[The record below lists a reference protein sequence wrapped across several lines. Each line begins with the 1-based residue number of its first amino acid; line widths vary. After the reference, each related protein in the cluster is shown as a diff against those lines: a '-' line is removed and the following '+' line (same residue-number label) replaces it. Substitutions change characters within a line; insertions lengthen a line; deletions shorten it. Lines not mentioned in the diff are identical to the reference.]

1 MQYKFLAMTALL
13 SATAWAAPAAKST
26 DGDVPAVVN
35 AADNSTSTGNNT
47 SADSISAASYPRS
60 IHLSVYDDIYFN
72 GREQEWTNFYG
83 DRFPCWKIDLDEVR
97 SYKVNTDG
105 VDVRFYED
113 EGCENMARAFE
124 DSDWDHIWDD
134 DVKKSKWV
142 KVVKVWGA

>member
-1 MQYKFLAMTALL
+1 MQYKLLAITALL
-13 SATAWAAPAAKST
+13 SATAWAAPTVNST
-26 DGDVPAVVN
+26 DGDAPADVK
-35 AADNSTSTGNNT
+35 AADNSTS
-47 SADSISAASYPRS
+47 ADGVAAASYSRS
-60 IHLSVYDDIYFN
+60 IHLSVYDDKYFN
-72 GREQEWTNFYG
+72 GREQEWTNYDG
-83 DRFPCWKIDLDEVR
+83 YKFPCWKIDLDQVR

-142 KVVKVWGA
+142 KVVRVWGA